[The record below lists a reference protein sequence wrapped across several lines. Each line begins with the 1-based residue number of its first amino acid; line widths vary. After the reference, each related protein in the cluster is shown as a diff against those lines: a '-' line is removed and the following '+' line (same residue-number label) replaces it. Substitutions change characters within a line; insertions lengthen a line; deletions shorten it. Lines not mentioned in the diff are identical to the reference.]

1 MTTQE
6 KLRRA
11 RGMEPRKSVCQALG
25 ISLSALTMYET
36 GQRRPKDS
44 VKRKLAAHHR
54 TTVQALFF
62 DDDVT

>member
-1 MTTQE
+1 
-6 KLRRA
+6 
-11 RGMEPRKSVCQALG
+11 MEPRKSVCQALG

-44 VKRKLAAHHR
+44 VKRKLAAHYR